1 MEIKDDMELLAGIAS
16 GNYSSF
22 TQLYEKYIKS
32 LTHYGLK
39 FTDDVDMVRDCLHD
53 IFVSLWSRKDELT
66 IESSIKGYLIK
77 SVRTSVIQKV
87 NRNKKVRFLNEQ
99 NAEDYEFNLAISP
112 EQSFLNNEHNRQVYE
127 GVQKLLSNLTPKQK
141 EVIYLRYYQELS
153 FDEIAIHL
161 NLSVK
166 ACYKL
171 MSRAMIDLR
180 QHIPNAVFVLLYLLK
195 HT

>member
-1 MEIKDDMELLAGIAS
+1 MEGIDDMELLAGIRA

-22 TQLYEKYIKS
+22 TQLYDRYIKS

-39 FTDDVDMVRDCLHD
+39 FTDDINTVRDCLHD
-53 IFVSLWSRKDELT
+53 IFVSLWSRKEQLK
-66 IESSIKGYLIK
+66 IETSIKSYLIK
-77 SVRTSVIQKV
+77 SVRFSILQKV
-87 NRNKKVRFLNEQ
+87 KRGKKLRSFTDEN
-99 NAEDYEFNLAISP
+99 EDYEFILFVSP
-112 EQSFLNNEHNRQVYE
+112 EKTLVDNETSRHVFE
-127 GVQKLLSNLTPKQK
+127 GVQKLLLQLTPKQR

-153 FDEIAIHL
+153 FDEIASHL

-171 MSRAMIDLR
+171 MNRAMIELR
-180 QHIPNAVFVLLYLLK
+180 QTMPTSMLMLIYLLK